1 VDQPCD
7 GPLTTRFDLLGGD
20 DMVRSFRSDSAG
32 HFLVRVAPGTYQVV
46 PDATAPL
53 LDPRSQRQQ
62 VIVGT
67 TGLTQVELEF
77 DTGIR

>member
-7 GPLTTRFDLLGGD
+7 GPLTTRFDLLRGD
-20 DMVRSFRSDSAG
+20 DVVRSFRSDSAG
-32 HFLVRVAPGTYQVV
+32 HFLVRVAPGIYQVV